1 MQSTKFAPTPLRIL
15 ITGATGFIGQ
25 SLVPLLLTQG
35 HNIIVWSRSPQK
47 AKAQFGFS
55 VEAVADLQEIND
67 QPVDLVINLA
77 GAKILGMPWTESRRK
92 VLYKSRIDLTNKL
105 VEWMQLRS
113 QKPSLFLS
121 ASAIGYYGIQAQTD
135 KAEWTE
141 EQPPQSIFMSQ
152 LCQDWEAAA
161 KTISAQVPVVVMRF
175 GVVLGHGGAL
185 PMMLLPIK
193 SGLGGRL
200 GTGEQVMSWIH
211 LQDLLGA
218 MAHISHK
225 NFSGEKRLENFSAI
239 NFTSPQSVTQTEFS
253 KTAAALLN
261 RPWWLMTPT
270 FSLKLLGEQ
279 SDLLL
284 EGQRVVPFELLKSGF
299 EFSFPDIDS
308 ALKDILHK

>member
-25 SLVPLLLTQG
+25 SLVPLLLAQG
-35 HNIIVWSRSPQK
+35 HQVIVWSRSSQK

-55 VEAVADLQEIND
+55 VEAVADLQEIDD
-67 QPVDLVINLA
+67 QLVDLVINLA
-77 GAKILGMPWTESRRK
+77 GARILGMPWAESRRK
-92 VLYKSRIDLTNKL
+92 VLYSSRIDLTKKL
-105 VEWMQLRS
+105 VEWMQSRT

-121 ASAIGYYGIQAQTD
+121 ASAIGYYGIQAQSD
-135 KAEWTE
+135 KTEWTE

-152 LCQDWEAAA
+152 LCQEWETVA
-161 KTISAQVPVVVMRF
+161 KAISSQVPVVAMRL

-200 GTGEQVMSWIH
+200 GTGKQVMSWIH
-211 LQDLLGA
+211 LQDLLKA

-225 NFSGEKRLENFSAI
+225 HFSGENRHENFSAI
-239 NFTSPQSVTQTEFS
+239 NFTSPQAVTQTEFS
-253 KTAAALLN
+253 KTAAGLLN
-261 RPWWLMTPT
+261 RPWWLATPA

-299 EFSFPDIDS
+299 EFSFPDIES
-308 ALKDILHK
+308 ALKDILQK

>member
-25 SLVPLLLTQG
+25 SLVPLLLAQG
-35 HNIIVWSRSPQK
+35 HKVIVWSRSPQK

-77 GAKILGMPWTESRRK
+77 GARILGLPWTESRRK
-92 VLYKSRIDLTNKL
+92 VLYSSRIDLTKKL
-105 VEWMQLRS
+105 VEWMQSRT

-121 ASAIGYYGIQAQTD
+121 ASAIGYYGIQAQSD
-135 KAEWTE
+135 KTEWTE

-161 KTISAQVPVVVMRF
+161 KAISSQVPVVVMRF

-218 MAHISHK
+218 MANISHK
-225 NFSGEKRLENFSAI
+225 HFSGESRHENFSAI
-239 NFTSPQSVTQTEFS
+239 NFTSPQAVTQIEFS
-253 KTAAALLN
+253 KTAARLLN
-261 RPWWLMTPT
+261 RPWWLVTPA

-284 EGQRVVPFELLKSGF
+284 EGQRVKPAALLESGF
-299 EFSFPDIDS
+299 QFSYPTIEA
-308 ALKDILHK
+308 ALVDLVQK